1 MTNIYNLFKFIEDKE
16 GYTTPLQSKL
26 IYAPSTITPDDLIIN
41 GDLNLS
47 KTKITKLPDNLTVN
61 GNLDLTHSKITKL
74 PDNLTVGGNLALYY
88 TKMTSFPHS
97 LIVDGSI
104 ILFNTQLSKKYTKE
118 QLKQMLPGVKG
129 NIFV

>member
-74 PDNLTVGGNLALYY
+74 PDNLTVGGNLYLNHSKITSLPNNLTVKMDLYLKG
-88 TKMTSFPHS
+88 TP
-97 LIVDGSI
+97 I
-104 ILFNTQLSKKYTKE
+104 SKKYTKE

-129 NIFV
+129 DIFV